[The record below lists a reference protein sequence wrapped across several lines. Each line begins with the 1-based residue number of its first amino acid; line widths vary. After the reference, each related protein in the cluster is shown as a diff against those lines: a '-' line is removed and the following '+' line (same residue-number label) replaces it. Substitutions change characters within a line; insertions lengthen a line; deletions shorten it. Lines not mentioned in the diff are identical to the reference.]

1 MINRAWARGY
11 KLMGAFENEFVLL
24 NLVRTRAVDQTV
36 FAQTNA
42 LGRMAPVLNAIT
54 EALAEQ
60 GVFAEQ
66 LYGEAGGQFEMP
78 VRYRD
83 ALAAADQQVV
93 FRETV
98 RAVAHQH
105 GLIRDVRSQTAR
117 GRGPGRRPPS
127 LQPVARRQERDPTPS
142 TLTTSRPRWGTSS
155 AACFVTSPRS

>member
-1 MINRAWARGY
+1 MHCPRWFLKLMINRAWARGY

-24 NLVRTRAVDQTV
+24 NLVRTRA
-36 FAQTNA
+36 
-42 LGRMAPVLNAIT
+42 GRPDCLRPDECPRPMAPVLNAIT

-60 GVFAEQ
+60 GVFANCSTPRP
-66 LYGEAGGQFEMP
+66 APGQFEMP

-105 GLIRDVRSQTAR
+105 GL
-117 GRGPGRRPPS
+117 
-127 LQPVARRQERDPTPS
+127 VATFVPKLLEAAAAGSAPTFTS
-142 TLTTSRPRWGTSS
+142 ACGATTRT
-155 AACFVTSPRS
+155 